1 MSDGQETILRQL
13 TLSNKQLSILVE
25 SIRTITSK
33 LQIDEVLHTIM
44 RYALNVV
51 PEADAGY
58 LMLFDNHKQCLIPK
72 TYIHFPPSI
81 EQFQTKPNEAITGR
95 VFATGMGE
103 FFNSNEEI
111 MAAMYHQNVSP
122 HNLRTILKSEHV
134 PQAALCVPITVD
146 VKPIGVMII
155 HQLQKKR
162 DLTQED
168 LLFFQAFADQVGVAI
183 QKAQYYEKMIEKVKE
198 AHELSLA
205 LETKHTLLKQRYD
218 VHASLNQLLLQ
229 NEPISV
235 ILKELQKLTQL
246 PIGFYDASDDV
257 FLEDSFSIPY
267 HTKSKI
273 KKQLFLKLK
282 PFEYRLK
289 NKRSYIIYPLYNL
302 DICLGSMIIEQ
313 KGSISYKDQQTLEQ
327 GANIL
332 ILQILRNKNVQEL
345 HNKRIHETF
354 QQFIDAP
361 NQKSVASTAYHLDL
375 DVQDYYRLCIFEF
388 QQKANM
394 LSIEQSLKQFISLL
408 KEQFSSERTLIFYE
422 KNKITFLIGSPLSAT
437 LTSLNETLQ
446 LLQRKW
452 QIQHKPLFRSAISK
466 QHKSLYN
473 ITAFYEEA
481 LQTLR
486 FLRVRDEWTVTSYEK
501 IGLNQLILQVPP
513 RDLANFIQDQIGEL
527 LAQANKNHLYETL
540 LAYFK
545 FNRSIQQT
553 AQHLHIHANTL
564 YQRLNRIEQ
573 ILNISLQKQEDTL
586 KIQLSCYLQENYLT
600 HRKKVTQWNEEEEYF

>member
-1 MSDGQETILRQL
+1 MSERQDTILRQL

-33 LQIDEVLHTIM
+33 LHIDEVLNTIM
-44 RYALNVV
+44 RHALNVIPV
-51 PEADAGY
+51 ADAGY
-58 LMLFDNHKQCLIPK
+58 LMLFDEQKQCLIPK
-72 TYIHFPPSI
+72 TYLHFPSLI

-103 FFNSNEEI
+103 FFNSYEEI
-111 MAAMYHQNVSP
+111 MATMYYQNISP

-146 VKPIGVMII
+146 GKPIGIMIL

-168 LLFFQAFADQVGVAI
+168 LLFFQVFADQVGVAI
-183 QKAQYYEKMIEKVKE
+183 QKAQYYEQMMEKVKE
-198 AHELSLA
+198 AHELSLK

-229 NEPISV
+229 NEPIPV
-235 ILKELQKLTQL
+235 ILKEIQNLTQL
-246 PIGFYDASDDV
+246 PICFYDASDDV
-257 FLEDSFSIPY
+257 FLEDSLSIPY
-267 HTKSKI
+267 HTKIKI

-289 NKRSYIIYPLYNL
+289 NRRSFIIYPLYNL

-313 KGSISYKDQQTLEQ
+313 KEAISYKDQQTLEQ

-345 HNKRIHETF
+345 HNKRIQETF
-354 QQFIDAP
+354 QQIMDAP
-361 NQKSVASTAYHLDL
+361 NQKSVASTAYHLGL
-375 DVQDYYRLCIFEF
+375 DVHDYYKICIIEF
-388 QQKANM
+388 QQTVNK
-394 LSIEQSLKQFISLL
+394 LSIEQALNQFISLL
-408 KEQFSSERTLIFYE
+408 KEQFSDERILLFHE
-422 KNKITFLIGSPLSAT
+422 KNKITILIGSPLSST
-437 LTSLNETLQ
+437 LIALNETLF
-446 LLQRKW
+446 LLQSKW
-452 QIQHKPLFRSAISK
+452 KGQHKPLFRGAISK
-466 QHKSLYN
+466 QHQSLFN
-473 ITAFYEEA
+473 VSTLNEEA
-481 LQTLR
+481 HQTLR
-486 FLRVRDEWTVTSYEK
+486 FLHVRDEWTVTSYNK
-501 IGLNQLILQVPP
+501 IGLNQLILHVPP
-513 RDLANFIQDQIGEL
+513 QDLTNFIQEQIGEL
-527 LAQANKNHLYETL
+527 LTQANKNHLYETI

-553 AQHLHIHANTL
+553 AKHLHIHTNTL

-600 HRKKVTQWNEEEEYF
+600 HGKSY

>member
-1 MSDGQETILRQL
+1 MSMSDGQEAILSQL

-33 LQIDEVLHTIM
+33 LHINEVLHTIM
-44 RYALNVV
+44 RHALNVI

-58 LMLFDNHKQCLIPK
+58 LMLFDEQKQCLIPK
-72 TYIHFPPSI
+72 TYIHFPSLI

-95 VFATGMGE
+95 VFSTGIGE
-103 FFNSNEEI
+103 FFNSYEEI

-122 HNLRTILKSEHV
+122 RNLRTILKSAHV

-146 VKPIGVMII
+146 AKPIGIMIL

-183 QKAQYYEKMIEKVKE
+183 QKAQYYEQMIEKVKE

-218 VHASLNQLLLQ
+218 VHATLNQLLLQ

-235 ILKELQKLTQL
+235 ILKELQNLTQL
-246 PIGFYDASDDV
+246 PIGFYDAYDDV
-257 FLEDSFSIPY
+257 FFEEDLSIPP
-267 HTKSKI
+267 HTKTKI

-289 NKRSYIIYPLYNL
+289 NERSFIVYPLYNL

-313 KGSISYKDQQTLEQ
+313 KSIISYKDQQTLEQ

-332 ILQILRNKNVQEL
+332 TLQILRNKNVQEL
-345 HNKRIHETF
+345 HNKRIQDAF
-354 QQFIDAP
+354 QQIIDAP
-361 NQKSVASTAYHLDL
+361 NQKSIASTAYHLDL
-375 DVQDYYRLCIFEF
+375 DVQDYYRLCIIEF
-388 QQKANM
+388 KQTMEM
-394 LSIEQSLKQFISLL
+394 LSIDQYLHQFISLL
-408 KEQFSSERTLIFYE
+408 KEQFSGERKLLFYE
-422 KNKITFLIGSPLSAT
+422 KNKITLLIGVPSPTT
-437 LTSLNETLQ
+437 LTTLNEILSRLQ
-446 LLQRKW
+446 KKW
-452 QIQHKPLFRSAISK
+452 QLQQKPFFRCAISK
-466 QHKSLYN
+466 QYKTLQTVPNLYK
-473 ITAFYEEA
+473 EV

-486 FLRVRDEWTVTSYEK
+486 FLHVRDEWTITSYDK
-501 IGLNQLILQVPP
+501 IGLNQLILQVPLQ
-513 RDLANFIQDQIGEL
+513 DLASFIHEQIGDL
-527 LAQANKNHLYETL
+527 LDQANKNHLYETL
-540 LAYFK
+540 LAYFR

-553 AQHLHIHANTL
+553 SQHLHIHANTL

-573 ILNISLQKQEDTL
+573 ILSISLQIQEDAL
-586 KIQLSCYLQENYLT
+586 KIQLACYLKENYLT
-600 HRKKVTQWNEEEEYF
+600 SVEKRE

>member
-1 MSDGQETILRQL
+1 MSMSDGQEAILRQL

-33 LQIDEVLHTIM
+33 LHIDEVLHTIM
-44 RYALNVV
+44 RHALDVI

-58 LMLFDNHKQCLIPK
+58 LMLFDEQKQCLIPK
-72 TYIHFPPSI
+72 TYIHFPPLI

-95 VFATGMGE
+95 VFATGIGE
-103 FFNSNEEI
+103 FFNSYDEI

-122 HNLRTILKSEHV
+122 RNLRTILKSTHV

-146 VKPIGVMII
+146 TKPIGIMIL

-183 QKAQYYEKMIEKVKE
+183 QKAQYYEQMLEKVKE

-218 VHASLNQLLLQ
+218 VHARLNQLLLQ
-229 NEPISV
+229 NESISV
-235 ILKELQKLTQL
+235 ILNELQILTQL
-246 PIGFYDASDDV
+246 PIGFYDAYDDV
-257 FLEDSFSIPY
+257 FFEDDLSIPH
-267 HTKSKI
+267 HTKTKI
-273 KKQLFLKLK
+273 KKQLLFKMN

-289 NKRSYIIYPLYNL
+289 NDRSFIVYPLYNL

-313 KGSISYKDQQTLEQ
+313 KANISYKDQQTLEQ

-332 ILQILRNKNVQEL
+332 TLQILRNKNVQEL
-345 HNKRIHETF
+345 HNKRIQETF
-354 QQFIDAP
+354 HQIIDAP
-361 NQKSVASTAYHLDL
+361 NQKSIASMAYHLDL
-375 DVQDYYRLCIFEF
+375 DVQDYYRLCIIEF
-388 QQKANM
+388 KQTADM
-394 LSIEQSLKQFISLL
+394 LSIDQHLHQFITLL
-408 KEQFSSERTLIFYE
+408 KEQFSGERKLLFYE
-422 KNKITFLIGSPLSAT
+422 KNKITLLIGVPSPIM
-437 LTSLNETLQ
+437 LTSLHETFSKLQ
-446 LLQRKW
+446 KKW
-452 QIQHKPLFRSAISK
+452 QLQHKPLFRCAISK
-466 QHKSLYN
+466 QYQTLQTVSAL
-473 ITAFYEEA
+473 FEEA

-486 FLRVRDEWTVTSYEK
+486 FLHVRDEWTITSYDK
-501 IGLNQLILQVPP
+501 IGLNQLVLQIPP
-513 RDLANFIQDQIGEL
+513 QDLANFIHEQIGEL
-527 LAQANKNHLYETL
+527 IVQSNKSHLYETL

-553 AQHLHIHANTL
+553 AQHLHIHTNTL

-573 ILNISLQKQEDTL
+573 MLNVSLQLQEDAL
-586 KIQLSCYLQENYLT
+586 KIQLACYLKENYLSPAEK
-600 HRKKVTQWNEEEEYF
+600 RE